1 MYAVINFRQEW
12 DSPAIYPPLIKEIA
26 MKVCVPLVSHT
37 YMIQSIS
44 YMTYMWSEA
53 PYVFAGGTDTL
64 CRILEKSAGVERE
77 DTPDSF
83 RIASLFDNDGNP
95 TDDLCIWF
103 EWRED
108 DTK

>member
-1 MYAVINFRQEW
+1 MKTCA
-12 DSPAIYPPLIKEIA
+12 PLG
-26 MKVCVPLVSHT
+26 SRT
-37 YMIQSIS
+37 YLIQSIS

-64 CRILEKSAGVERE
+64 RRILESAEAKRE

-83 RIASLFDNDGNP
+83 RIANLFDDNGDP

-108 DTK
+108 NDK

>member
-1 MYAVINFRQEW
+1 
-12 DSPAIYPPLIKEIA
+12 
-26 MKVCVPLVSHT
+26 MKTCVPLGSHT
-37 YMIQSIS
+37 YTIQSIS

-64 CRILEKSAGVERE
+64 RRILESAEVERE

-83 RIASLFDNDGNP
+83 RIANLFDDNGDP

-108 DTK
+108 NDK

>member
-1 MYAVINFRQEW
+1 
-12 DSPAIYPPLIKEIA
+12 
-26 MKVCVPLVSHT
+26 MKICVPLGSHT

-64 CRILEKSAGVERE
+64 CRILKSAEVQRE

-83 RIASLFDNDGNP
+83 RVASLFDDEGNP

-103 EWRED
+103 EWREAND
-108 DTK
+108 K

>member
-1 MYAVINFRQEW
+1 
-12 DSPAIYPPLIKEIA
+12 
-26 MKVCVPLVSHT
+26 MKICVSLGSHT
-37 YMIQSIS
+37 HMIRSIS

-64 CRILEKSAGVERE
+64 CRILESAGVERE

-83 RIASLFDNDGNP
+83 RIASLFDDNGDP

-108 DTK
+108 NYK